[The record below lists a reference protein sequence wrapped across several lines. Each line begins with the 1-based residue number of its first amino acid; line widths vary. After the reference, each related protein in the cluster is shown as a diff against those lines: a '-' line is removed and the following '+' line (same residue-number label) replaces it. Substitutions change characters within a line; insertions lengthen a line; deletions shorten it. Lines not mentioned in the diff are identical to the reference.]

1 MSEEVKFTEEES
13 KQVIDIR
20 NKYQDIQIR
29 FGEFAL
35 YKLKVEEDYENLNRL
50 EESLRNE
57 YKETQKTESTLIDNL
72 TKKYGTGKLNP
83 TTGEF
88 TPDEKTEKKSA

>member
-83 TTGEF
+83 QTGEF